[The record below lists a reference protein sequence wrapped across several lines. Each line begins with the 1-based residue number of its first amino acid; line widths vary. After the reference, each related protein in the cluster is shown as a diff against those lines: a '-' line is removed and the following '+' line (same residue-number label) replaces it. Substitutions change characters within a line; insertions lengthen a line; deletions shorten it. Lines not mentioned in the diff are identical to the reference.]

1 MSNFRLIEAGAVLPS
16 PARVN
21 QSTREPLRVGAVQ
34 TRFHDDPEE
43 HKAVLAEGIE
53 VAAAAGA
60 RLVCNQ
66 EITLSPYVCWERR
79 SEAADP
85 IQPEPLESG
94 PSFEFAAQMAQKT
107 GANIHISLYEEAPAD
122 DGRGYNTAIV
132 VSPDGKLLSRTRKT
146 HIPISAG
153 YYEDTWFRPGPAEG
167 IARAEEVEGEK
178 FGFPTCWDQ
187 WFPELSRL
195 YALDGAEV
203 IVYPTAIGSEPDF
216 PGFDTEP
223 LWEKVIVANG
233 ISSGT
238 FMVAA
243 NRYGDEGPLSFYG
256 SSFISDPYG
265 RVLAQAGRD
274 EDAVLVADLDLDQC
288 RDWIDLFPFSQ
299 TRRADAYDRLSTN

>member
-1 MSNFRLIEAGAVLPS
+1 MSNFKLIQASGVLPS

-21 QSTREPLRVGAVQ
+21 APTREPLRVGAVQ
-34 TRFHDDPEE
+34 TRFHEDPDE

-53 VAAAAGA
+53 AAAAAGA
-60 RLVCNQ
+60 KLVCNQ

-85 IQPEPLESG
+85 ITPEPLESG
-94 PSFEFAAQMAQKT
+94 PSYEFASQMAAKT
-107 GANIHISLYEEAPAD
+107 GAAIHISLYEEAPAD
-122 DGRGYNTAIV
+122 DGRGFNTAIV
-132 VSPDGKLLSRTRKT
+132 VSPEGEILTRTRKT

-153 YYEDTWFRPGPAEG
+153 YYEDTWFRPGPAED
-167 IARAEEVEGEK
+167 IAQVAEVCGAK
-178 FGFPTCWDQ
+178 AGFPTCWDQ
-187 WFPELSRL
+187 WFPELARL
-195 YALDGAEV
+195 YALGGAEM

-223 LWEKVIVANG
+223 LWRTVITANG

-238 FMVAA
+238 FMVAV

-265 RVLAQAGRD
+265 RVLAAAGRD
-274 EDAVLVADLDLDQC
+274 EDAVLVADLELDQC
-288 RDWIDLFPFSQ
+288 RDWLDLFPFNE
-299 TRRADAYDRLSTN
+299 TRRPDAYDGLS

>member
-1 MSNFRLIEAGAVLPS
+1 MSNFRLIDAGPVLPS
-16 PARVN
+16 PARVKEPV
-21 QSTREPLRVGAVQ
+21 RKPLRIGAVQ

-43 HKAVLAEGIE
+43 HKALLAEGIE
-53 VAAAAGA
+53 MAAAAGA

-94 PSFEFAAQMAQKT
+94 PSFLFAAEMAAKT

-122 DGRGYNTAIV
+122 DGRGFNTAIV
-132 VSPDGKLLSRTRKT
+132 VSPEGKLLSRTRKT

-153 YYEDTWFRPGPAEG
+153 YYEDTWFRPGPAEE
-167 IARAEEVEGEK
+167 IAQATVVEGERI
-178 FGFPTCWDQ
+178 GMPTCWDQ
-187 WFPELSRL
+187 WFPELARL

-216 PGFDTEP
+216 PGFDTEQ

-238 FMVAA
+238 FMVAV

-265 RVLAQAGRD
+265 RVLAQAGRE
-274 EDAVLVADLDLDQC
+274 EDAVLVADLELDQC
-288 RDWIDLFPFSQ
+288 RDWIDLFPFTE
-299 TRRADAYDRLSTN
+299 TRRADAYDRLASS